1 MLPNT
6 IAEFFAPGDIGI
18 KALYM
23 LIIELIESLLG
34 GNSFRNKNKIQ
45 TVHQPP
51 VFIESS
57 LILYCVPERRS
68 GKRREFGHVHIVQ
81 PKRYDKIGSTLD
93 GFFRFARQAHH
104 E

>member
-1 MLPNT
+1 MLPDT
-6 IAEFFAPGDIGI
+6 FAEFFAPGDIGI

-57 LILYCVPERRS
+57 LIFYCVPERRS
-68 GKRREFGHVHIVQ
+68 GEGREFCHVHVVQ
-81 PKRYDKIGSTLD
+81 AQRDNKIGCALD
-93 GFFRFARQAHH
+93 
-104 E
+104 